1 MTGPAGPSAGRP
13 PAGGTTDGPAAGRT
27 AAKTAAREPQRM
39 ELDGPLPTGTWVLEA
54 SAGTGKTYAIAGLVA
69 RYVAEGR
76 ARIDQILAVT
86 FGRAATSELRNR
98 VRERLVSVREALR
111 DVHTAKEDPD
121 EVVALLANGDAAE
134 VALRRDRLSSA
145 LADFDAATVATV
157 HEFCQQVLHG
167 LGVAADFDPGTEL
180 VENLDIVR
188 DQVAEDLYLRWAM
201 SKQGDSEL
209 FPPAAARR
217 IAKAAVADREAVLLP
232 RPETLDPSS
241 AASVRVRFAQAVR
254 AEVDRRTRAA
264 RVLGFDDLLTRVRDA
279 LADPVTGPVAAGR
292 LRSRYAVVLVD
303 EFQDT
308 DPVQWDVL
316 RLAFNGHRTLVVIG
330 DPKQAIYAFRGADV
344 RAYLR
349 AVETADTHATL
360 ETNWRSDRQLVS
372 AMQSLFRGAALGDQ
386 QIKVRTVGVGHVSQ
400 LLTSSYDQPAIQIRQ
415 LRRDRLPTTKF
426 GIPVDRARPAIAE
439 DVAAQIHALLGEGC
453 TVTPRPVGSVPR
465 PMRAADIAVLV
476 RTGRQANLIR
486 DTLRDSGIPAVL
498 TGTESVYTAEAAR
511 DWVRLLEGLEQ
522 PHRATRI
529 REAALTSLVGW
540 TAAELDQR
548 EPSGTDEL
556 GSRLREWA
564 EVLAERGVAALF
576 ATVST
581 QQSLTEQLLRR
592 VDGERVLTDLRHIAE
607 ALHTHA
613 LRERLALGA
622 MLTWLR
628 ERVAEAVRDPDQER
642 SRRLDTDAAAVQIT
656 TVHTSKGLE
665 FPVVLVPF
673 GWDGGGGGERERT
686 PRSHDDAGQ
695 RTLHV
700 GGVDAPGYARE
711 CDAETADEAGEEL
724 RLLYVATTRAISRLI
739 LWWAPSAKTG
749 TGPLHRL
756 LFTDEPGD
764 GIPAEVACPDDD
776 AANDRLSALAAATA
790 QIDVQTVTVPIAKTS
805 ASVPAAAVAQLSVAR
820 LHRTLDQTWR
830 RTSYSGLTR
839 AVHEAHSQVV
849 AEPQVG
855 VKDDEGFEAADEISG
870 DAIGPGDSVRAGRGF
885 GLRVSAAG
893 GFDVNRQQ
901 GSPTQ
906 ATEMSALGGFDVN
919 RQEGSPV
926 PQATSLS
933 AEELALAAVPSPM
946 ADLPAGAEFGTL
958 VHAILETAE
967 LSGVEPNWRLA
978 STPRDLSGAA
988 SDAELWAQQPDQAVV
1003 LAALTAAAKAELRW
1017 SHKGLDPDGL
1027 AEALLPAVLTPWGPI
1042 ADGACLADF
1051 GPDRRLT
1058 ELGFELPLAGGDR
1071 ATGRDGAS
1079 ILWSVLADLAPLLER
1094 HLPVGDPVRRYAAA
1108 LRSPGLA
1115 DEALRGYLSGSLDL
1129 VVRVGTQP
1137 AGRYLVVDHKTNRL
1151 SPPEVALTAWHYRR
1165 EALDDAVLRAHY
1177 PLQAMLYS
1185 VALHRFLRWR
1195 QFDYD
1200 PETHLGGVAY
1210 LFLRGMCGAATPAA
1224 ADGFVP
1230 GVWTWRPPASLVV
1243 AMSDL
1248 LAGSTSPLAGAES
1261 LRPVG
1266 NTGLP
1271 PGGAT

>member
-1 MTGPAGPSAGRP
+1 MTGPSAES
-13 PAGGTTDGPAAGRT
+13 PADDTPAA
-27 AAKTAAREPQRM
+27 EPQPM
-39 ELDGPLPTGTWVLEA
+39 QLDGPLPTGTWVLEA

-69 RYVAEGR
+69 RYVAEGQ
-76 ARIDQILAVT
+76 ARIHQILAVT

-111 DVHTAKEDPD
+111 DIDTAKESSD
-121 EVVALLANGDAAE
+121 EVVAKLAKAEPEE
-134 VALRRDRLSSA
+134 VALCRDRLSTA

-188 DQVAEDLYLRWAM
+188 DQVTEDLYLRWAM
-201 SKQGDSEL
+201 SSQGDPQL
-209 FPPAAARR
+209 FPPEAARR

-232 RPETLDPSS
+232 LPDTLDPTS
-241 AASVRVRFAQAVR
+241 AGSVRVRFAHAVR
-254 AEVDRRTRAA
+254 AEVDGRTRAA

-292 LRSRYAVVLVD
+292 LRSRYAIVLVD

-308 DPVQWDVL
+308 DPVQWDLL
-316 RLAFNGHRTLVVIG
+316 RLAFDQHRTLVVIG

-349 AVETADTHATL
+349 AVESADTHATL
-360 ETNWRSDRQLVS
+360 QTNWRSDKELVC
-372 AMQSLFRGAALGDQ
+372 AMQHLFRGAALGDQ
-386 QIKVRTVGVGHVSQ
+386 RIKVRTVSVGHAARH
-400 LLTSSYDQPAIQIRQ
+400 LTGAEDQPSIQIRQ
-415 LRRDRLPTTKF
+415 LRRDGLRPTKY

-439 DVAAQIHALLGEGC
+439 DVAAQIHALLAEGC
-453 TVTPRPVGSVPR
+453 SVTPRPAGSLPR

-522 PHRATRI
+522 PHRSSRV
-529 REAALTSLVGW
+529 REAALTSLIGW
-540 TAAELDQR
+540 TAEELDR
-548 EPSGTDEL
+548 RGPAGIDLL

-576 ATVST
+576 ATVSS

-628 ERVAEAVRDPDQER
+628 ERVAEAVGDPDQER
-642 SRRLDTDAAAVQIT
+642 SRRLDTDAAAVQVT

-665 FPVVLVPF
+665 FPVVLLPF
-673 GWDGGGGGERERT
+673 GWDGGGGRDQEHT
-686 PRSHDDAGQ
+686 PHSHDDAGR

-700 GGVDAPGYARE
+700 GGVSAPGYEQE
-711 CDAETADEAGEEL
+711 CNAEAFDSAGEEL

-739 LWWAPSAKTG
+739 LWWAPTAVTETG
-749 TGPLHRL
+749 ALHRL
-756 LFTDEPGD
+756 LFTDNPGD
-764 GIPAEVACPDDD
+764 GIPAEVVCPDDE
-776 AANDRLSALAAATA
+776 AANERLQQLAAGEAEGR
-790 QIDVQTVTVPIAKTS
+790 IDVQTVTVPIPKA
-805 ASVPAAAVAQLSVAR
+805 AVPAVAAGTAELSAAELQR
-820 LHRTLDQTWR
+820 DLDQTWR

-839 AVHEAHSQVV
+839 AVHETHGEVV
-849 AEPQVG
+849 SEPQAG
-855 VKDDEGFEAADEISG
+855 VKDDEGVESG
-870 DAIGPGDSVRAGRGF
+870 DEVDGEIEGGP
-885 GLRVSAAG
+885 LPG
-893 GFDVNRQQ
+893 GPEL
-901 GSPTQ
+901 SP
-906 ATEMSALGGFDVN
+906 A
-919 RQEGSPV
+919 
-926 PQATSLS
+926 
-933 AEELALAAVPSPM
+933 ELALAATPSPM

-958 VHAILETAE
+958 VHAILETA
-967 LSGVEPNWRLA
+967 
-978 STPRDLSGAA
+978 DLSEGN
-988 SDAELWAQQPDQAVV
+988 AEV
-1003 LAALTAAAKAELRW
+1003 LAALAAAARTELRW
-1017 SHKGLDPDGL
+1017 SQQGLDPDVL
-1027 AEALLPAVLTPWGPI
+1027 AQALLPAVLTPWGPI

-1051 GPDRRLT
+1051 GPDQRLA
-1058 ELGFELPLAGGDR
+1058 ELDFELPLAGGDNSADANR
-1071 ATGRDGAS
+1071 TGAS
-1079 ILWSVLADLAPLLER
+1079 DSARQHIAWSVLAGLAPLLER
-1094 HLPVGDPVRRYAAA
+1094 HLSAHDPVRGYATA

-1115 DEALRGYLSGSLDL
+1115 DEALRGYLSGSIDL
-1129 VVRVGTQP
+1129 VVRIGTQP
-1137 AGRYLVVDHKTNRL
+1137 SARYLVVDHKTNRL
-1151 SPPEVALTAWHYRR
+1151 SAPEVALTAWHYRR

-1195 QFDYD
+1195 QPDYSPD
-1200 PETHLGGVAY
+1200 LHLGGVAY
-1210 LFLRGMCGAATPAA
+1210 LFLRGMCGPAVEPDP
-1224 ADGFVP
+1224 DGFVP

-1248 LAGSTSPLAGAES
+1248 LAGAA
-1261 LRPVG
+1261 
-1266 NTGLP
+1266 
-1271 PGGAT
+1271 A

>member
-1 MTGPAGPSAGRP
+1 MTVPDADGPAADPAAGRS
-13 PAGGTTDGPAAGRT
+13 AADGPADEDPASDGPVSDGPAAGRTAAGRT
-27 AAKTAAREPQRM
+27 AAKTAAREPQPM
-39 ELDGPLPTGTWVLEA
+39 QLDGPLPTGTWVLEA

-69 RYVAEGR
+69 RYVAEGQ

-111 DVHTAKEDPD
+111 DVDTAKDDPD
-121 EVVALLANGDAAE
+121 EVVALLASGDPAE

-167 LGVAADFDPGTEL
+167 LGVAADYDPGTEL

-201 SKQGDSEL
+201 SSQGDPEL

-232 RPETLDPSS
+232 RPESPDPSS

-316 RLAFNGHRTLVVIG
+316 RLAFDEHRTLVVIG

-360 ETNWRSDRQLVS
+360 ETNWRSDKQLVS

-400 LLTSSYDQPAIQIRQ
+400 LLTSSHDQPAIQIRQ
-415 LRRDRLPTTKF
+415 LRRDGLPTTKY
-426 GIPVDRARPAIAE
+426 GIPVDRARPAIAA
-439 DVAAQIHALLGEGC
+439 DVAAQIHALLAEGC
-453 TVTPRPVGSVPR
+453 TVTPRPVGSAAR

-522 PHRATRI
+522 PHRASRV

-548 EPSGTDEL
+548 APSGTDQL

-628 ERVAEAVRDPDQER
+628 ERVAEAVGDPDQER
-642 SRRLDTDAAAVQIT
+642 SRRLDTDAAAVQVT

-673 GWDGGGGGERERT
+673 GWDGGGGGDRERT

-700 GGVDAPGYARE
+700 GSVDAPGYERE

-739 LWWAPSAKTG
+739 IWWAPTATTG
-749 TGPLHRL
+749 TGALHRL
-756 LFTDEPGD
+756 LFTDDPGD
-764 GIPAEVACPDDD
+764 GIPAEVACPSDD
-776 AANDRLSALAAATA
+776 AANDRLCALAAAGA
-790 QIDVQTVTVPIAKTS
+790 QIDVQTITVPIPKAS
-805 ASVPAAAVAQLSVAR
+805 VSVPAAAVAQLSVAR

-839 AVHEAHSQVV
+839 EVHEAHGQVV

-855 VKDDEGFEAADEISG
+855 VKDDEGLDPGDEISG
-870 DAIGPGDSVRAGRGF
+870 GGEIGLGGSIGARRGSDMQAGA
-885 GLRVSAAG
+885 VG
-893 GFDVNRQQ
+893 GYGENRQQ
-901 GSPTQ
+901 RSPTPH
-906 ATEMSALGGFDVN
+906 ATG
-919 RQEGSPV
+919 
-926 PQATSLS
+926 LS
-933 AEELALAAVPSPM
+933 SEELAMAAIPSPM
-946 ADLPAGAEFGTL
+946 ADLPAGAGFGTL
-958 VHAILETAE
+958 VHAILETA
-967 LSGVEPNWRLA
+967 
-978 STPRDLSGAA
+978 DLSGAEPNRRLA
-988 SDAELWAQQPDQAVV
+988 TTPPDSSDAEPNRRLASKPPDSSGTASDTELRAQQPDQAVV

-1027 AEALLPAVLTPWGPI
+1027 AQALLPAVLTPWGPI
-1042 ADGACLADF
+1042 ANDACLADF

-1079 ILWSVLADLAPLLER
+1079 IVWSVLADLAPLLEQ

-1129 VVRVGTQP
+1129 VVRVGTQS
-1137 AGRYLVVDHKTNRL
+1137 AGRYLVIDHKTNRL

-1165 EALDDAVLRAHY
+1165 EALDDAVMRAHY

-1195 QFDYD
+1195 QPDYD

-1210 LFLRGMCGAATPAA
+1210 LFLRGMCGAATPLA

-1243 AMSDL
+1243 ALSDL
-1248 LAGSTSPLAGAES
+1248 LAGGVT
-1261 LRPVG
+1261 
-1266 NTGLP
+1266 
-1271 PGGAT
+1271 